1 MIGVASQSHFHFLT
15 LSRAAVNG
23 AVLTFAA
30 LHRGKKSNDGATRTR
45 GFVKQWKCIKERT
58 YYRIIVI
65 ADLGEALQCNLLIK
79 MYNVH

>member
-1 MIGVASQSHFHFLT
+1 M
-15 LSRAAVNG
+15 RAAVNG